1 MLQLRLLNE
10 SLKSNLMNKTAILII
25 YTGGTIGMKRNP
37 ETGSLSPFNFEQIV
51 DEVPELSKFNFALD
65 TISFDPPVDSSN
77 IQPEFWQN
85 LAEQVQL
92 NYDKYDGFVILH
104 GTDTM
109 SYTATAL
116 SFMIQNLTKPIIL
129 TGSQLPIGE
138 VRTDGREN
146 LLSAVEVAAAYKEGK
161 PLIPEVCILFD
172 NVLYR
177 GNRTFKYNAQS
188 FKAFR
193 SENYPE
199 LATAGIEVQYHLPYV
214 RKVDF
219 TQPVLFNSNFDPSV
233 VTLALFP
240 GISQKVVNSILNI
253 DGVKGVVLETFGSGN
268 APTYPWFI
276 AELDAAIK
284 RGVVIV
290 NVSQCRGGS
299 VNMESYETGRLLKN
313 MGVLTG
319 IDITFEAAIVKLMY
333 LFGQN
338 YSSSEIK
345 EKFELSLAGEMG

>member
-1 MLQLRLLNE
+1 MER
-10 SLKSNLMNKTAILII
+10 TAILLI

-37 ETGSLSPFNFEQIV
+37 ETGSLFPFNFKQIV
-51 DEVPELSKFNFALD
+51 DEVPELTKFNFSLE

-77 IQPEFWQN
+77 IQPEFWKRI
-85 LAEQVQL
+85 AETIEV
-92 NYDKYDGFVILH
+92 NYDRFDGFVILH

-138 VRTDGREN
+138 IRTDGREN
-146 LLSAVEVAAAYKEGK
+146 LLSAVEVAAAYKGGK

-193 SENYPE
+193 SENYPA
-199 LATAGIEVQYHLPYV
+199 LATAGIDVQYHLPYV

-219 TQPVLFNSNFDPSV
+219 SEPVMFNTRLDTCVASL
-233 VTLALFP
+233 TLFP
-240 GISQKVVNSILNI
+240 GISQKVVNAVLNI
-253 DGVKGVVLETFGSGN
+253 EGIKGVVLETFGSGN
-268 APTYPWFI
+268 APTYSWFI
-276 AELDAAIK
+276 EELDTAIK

-290 NVSQCRGGS
+290 NVTQCRGGS
-299 VNMESYETGRLLKN
+299 VNMDSYETGRLLKD

-338 YSSSEIK
+338 YTYTEVK
-345 EKFELSLAGEMG
+345 EKFELSLAGEMEMV